1 MRAMLTIIYWVVAI
15 PLGIACLDGSPIR
28 HLLEGDGLGSG
39 YGWAPVWIAMIGTA
53 VPLVLALLV
62 GLLGRWLGLR
72 RTWQAILSGVVC
84 ALIVAVGCI
93 AMQKLDGGG
102 VALTGLF
109 LLAGGSVGFTI
120 RPRVSQPLSHD

>member
-1 MRAMLTIIYWVVAI
+1 MRAVLTIICWVVAI

-28 HLLEGDGLGSG
+28 NLLKGDGLGSG
-39 YGWAPVWIAMIGTA
+39 YGWAFIWIAMIGTA

-62 GLLGRWLGLR
+62 GLLGRRLGLS
-72 RTWQAILSGVVC
+72 RTWRTILSG
-84 ALIVAVGCI
+84 IVSGVIVSVGCI

-109 LLAGGSVGFTI
+109 LLAGGSVGFAV
-120 RPRVSQPLSHD
+120 RPRVSQQLPHE